1 MLKRYAAFFSFLRS
15 IFDILIVACG
25 WIIVYYIRFY
35 SPLFYAPKGVPSFQ
49 YHLELMPPIVV
60 ICYLACLWSGL
71 YTPKRIQSILKQS
84 VDLLKATVLSSL
96 LVLSFLYYIN
106 SVPYSRKLLAIFAV
120 ILFFGL
126 SLSHLLAMATLR
138 FLRRKGYNQRQYA
151 VIGTGEKGQMLVQD
165 INRMSWLGL
174 KCVFFIDNNPKL
186 ENSELLGIP
195 VYGDIEKILE
205 LSRTKNVDEIYVT
218 LGGNEF
224 LQICNFLESLQ
235 AAGVTIRVIPDWG
248 NLMSICTPVTI
259 SIGSQLL
266 FSAADSP
273 LTGIN
278 IVLKDIFDKTCA
290 FIMLTILAIPMLLIA
305 VLVKLTSKGPI
316 FYTQTRLGMDQKEF
330 KILKFRT
337 MRTDAKKENISQWT
351 QKNDPRRTWIGTFL
365 RGTSLDE
372 LPQLINVIKGEMSL
386 VGPRP
391 EQPCFVGKFSEN
403 YKKYMLRH
411 KVKAGITGWAQINGF
426 RGDTSIRKR
435 LVYDLYYVKN
445 WSLWFDLWILIQTP
459 WSVIKGKNAY

>member
-1 MLKRYAAFFSFLRS
+1 
-15 IFDILIVACG
+15 
-25 WIIVYYIRFY
+25 
-35 SPLFYAPKGVPSFQ
+35 
-49 YHLELMPPIVV
+49 
-60 ICYLACLWSGL
+60 
-71 YTPKRIQSILKQS
+71 
-84 VDLLKATVLSSL
+84 
-96 LVLSFLYYIN
+96 
-106 SVPYSRKLLAIFAV
+106 
-120 ILFFGL
+120 
-126 SLSHLLAMATLR
+126 MATLR

-195 VYGDIEKILE
+195 VYGNIEKILE

-218 LGGNEF
+218 IGGNEF

-235 AAGVTIRVIPDWG
+235 AAGVTIRIIPDWG
-248 NLMSICTPVTI
+248 NLMSICTPVATP
-259 SIGSQLL
+259 IGSQLL

-278 IVLKDIFDKTCA
+278 IVLKDIFDKTSA

-305 VLVKLTSKGPI
+305 ALVKLTSKGPI

-391 EQPCFVGKFSEN
+391 EQHCFVEKFSEN
-403 YKKYMLRH
+403 YRKYMLRH